1 MPRTYFDDFTKLTLP
16 KMAQAIADIT
26 YSYKE
31 TKVPAKH
38 YKDALSTDYAEML
51 EANVSV
57 KLVDTIYN
65 MLAGLEK
72 ESPRLFY
79 QALLLLDTG
88 AKPSTLTAEQYQAMS
103 VTADQYEQ
111 MKAQNKKAHMLDPL
125 AHDTFNDVLKN
136 GILYRM
142 ENNTEQGE

>member
-1 MPRTYFDDFTKLTLP
+1 MPRQYFDDFIKLTLP
-16 KMAQAIADIT
+16 KMAQAISDMT
-26 YSYKE
+26 YNYKE

-38 YKDALSTDYAEML
+38 YKEALSTGYEEMV

-65 MLAGLEK
+65 VLSGLEK

-88 AKPSTLTAEQYQAMS
+88 VKPNSLTAEQYQAMT
-103 VTADQYEQ
+103 VTADRYEQ
-111 MKAQNKKAHMLDPL
+111 QKAQSKRAHMLEQE
-125 AHDTFNDVLKN
+125 AHDIFNDVLKN
-136 GILYRM
+136 GVLYRI
-142 ENNTEQGE
+142 EKNSDEGE

>member
-16 KMAQAIADIT
+16 KMAQAIADMT
-26 YSYKE
+26 YGYKE

-38 YKDALSTDYAEML
+38 YKDALSTGYEEMV

-65 MLAGLEK
+65 VLSGLQK

-88 AKPSTLTAEQYQAMS
+88 VKPSTLTAEQFQAMN
-103 VTADQYEQ
+103 VTADYFEALQQ
-111 MKAQNKKAHMLDPL
+111 QTKKPHMLDRQT
-125 AHDTFNDVLKN
+125 HETFQDIMKN
-136 GILYRM
+136 GVTYRI
-142 ENNTEQGE
+142 ENNEDLGN

>member
-51 EANVSV
+51 EA
-57 KLVDTIYN
+57 
-65 MLAGLEK
+65 
-72 ESPRLFY
+72 
-79 QALLLLDTG
+79 
-88 AKPSTLTAEQYQAMS
+88 
-103 VTADQYEQ
+103 
-111 MKAQNKKAHMLDPL
+111 
-125 AHDTFNDVLKN
+125 
-136 GILYRM
+136 
-142 ENNTEQGE
+142 

>member
-16 KMAQAIADIT
+16 KMAQAIADLT

-38 YKDALSTDYAEML
+38 YKEALSTSYEEMV

-57 KLVDTIYN
+57 KLVETIYN
-65 MLAGLEK
+65 ILSGLQK

-88 AKPSTLTAEQYQAMS
+88 AKPSTLTAEQYQAMNA
-103 VTADQYEQ
+103 TADYFEMLQQ
-111 MKAQNKKAHMLDPL
+111 RTKKPHMLDKQ
-125 AHDTFNDVLKN
+125 AHETFDDVITN
-136 GILYRM
+136 GVIYRIDNP
-142 ENNTEQGE
+142 EESGE

>member
-16 KMAQAIADIT
+16 KMAQAIADMT
-26 YSYKE
+26 YGYKE

-38 YKDALSTDYAEML
+38 YKDALSTGYEEMV

-57 KLVDTIYN
+57 KLVDMIYN
-65 MLAGLEK
+65 VLSGPQK

-79 QALLLLDTG
+79 QAILLLDTG
-88 AKPSTLTAEQYQAMS
+88 TKPSTLTAEQYQAMT
-103 VTADQYEQ
+103 VTADLFEQ
-111 MKAQNKKAHMLDPL
+111 QQQQNKKAHMLSQQ

-136 GILYRM
+136 GVLYRM
-142 ENNTEQGE
+142 EHEDNQE